1 LKIAVTGHTSG
12 IGKATFDAL
21 SVDYDV
27 IGLSRSNGYDITTE
41 LGRSKIIDAVYD
53 CDVFVNNAFDYSNY
67 TDAQV
72 VLARKMFDMWTG
84 EQKYI
89 VNISSRVNDFQQ
101 INNQQ
106 YADAKLSLDKFYE
119 ETSMSNTP
127 SVLNF
132 RPGATDTRVM
142 QNSTV
147 DKMTPEHVAGV
158 IKFVIDNLQNFRI
171 RNITLHK

>member
-12 IGKATFDAL
+12 IGKAIFDAL
-21 SVDYDV
+21 IVEYDV
-27 IGLSRSNGYDITTE
+27 VGLSRKNGYDITTE
-41 LGRSKIIDAVYD
+41 LGRSKIIDAAYD
-53 CDVFVNNAFDYSNY
+53 CDVFVNNAFDYANY

-72 VLARKMFDMWTG
+72 VLARKIFDVWDG

-89 VNISSRVNDFQQ
+89 LNISSRVNDFQQ
-101 INNQQ
+101 INNQP

-119 ETSMSNTP
+119 ETSMSNKP
-127 SVLNF
+127 CVLNF

-147 DKMTPEHVAGV
+147 DKMAPEHVAGV

>member
-1 LKIAVTGHTSG
+1 MKIAVTGHTSG

>member
-1 LKIAVTGHTSG
+1 MKIVITGHTSG
-12 IGKATFDAL
+12 IGKALFDVL
-21 SVDYDV
+21 SIDYDV
-27 IGLSRSNGYDITTE
+27 IGLSRSNGYDITTD
-41 LGRSKIIDAVYD
+41 LGRSKIIDAAYD

-72 VLARKMFDMWTG
+72 VLARKIFDLWNG

-106 YADAKLSLDKFYE
+106 YADVKLSLDKFYE

-147 DKMTPEHVAGV
+147 DKMTPEHVATV

>member
-41 LGRSKIIDAVYD
+41 LGRSKIIDAAYD

-72 VLARKMFDMWTG
+72 VLARKMFDVWSG

-89 VNISSRVNDFQQ
+89 VNISSRVNDFRET
-101 INNQQ
+101 NNQQ

-147 DKMTPEHVAGV
+147 DKMAPEHVAGV

>member
-1 LKIAVTGHTSG
+1 MKIAITGHTSG

-27 IGLSRSNGYDITTE
+27 IGLSRRNGYDITTE
-41 LGRSKIIDAVYD
+41 LGRSKIIDAAYD
-53 CDVFVNNAFDYSNY
+53 CDVFVNNAFDYVNY

-72 VLARKMFDMWTG
+72 VLARKMFDAWNG

-89 VNISSRVNDFQQ
+89 VNISSRVNDFKQ
-101 INNQQ
+101 INNQP

-147 DKMTPEHVAGV
+147 NKMAPEHVAGV
-158 IKFVIDNLQNFRI
+158 IKFIIDNLQNFRI